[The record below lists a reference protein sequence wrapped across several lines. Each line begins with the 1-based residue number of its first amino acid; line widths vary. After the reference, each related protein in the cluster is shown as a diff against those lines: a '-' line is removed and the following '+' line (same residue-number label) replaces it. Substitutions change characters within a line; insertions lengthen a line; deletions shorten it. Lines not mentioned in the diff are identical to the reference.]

1 MTQEVTPD
9 AIAAAKAAVAE
20 ARDAA
25 TAIGQ
30 RLREALAVDEALGQA
45 QAEESDQ

>member
-1 MTQEVTPD
+1 MDPGLPRSVP
-9 AIAAAKAAVAE
+9 AAV
-20 ARDAA
+20 
-25 TAIGQ
+25 IGQ